1 MTIIRDALAAMAQ
14 FAIQTT
20 SFLGYG
26 GIVLLMTI
34 DSTIFP
40 LPSELVMPFA
50 GFLAA
55 TGRFN
60 IWLVILASGIG
71 SLLGSLLSYWM
82 GRYGGNAPVL
92 RWGHWVFLDVEDL
105 KKTEDWFARKGEA
118 VIFVSRFIPV
128 VRQFISIPAGIARM
142 NIWRFSLYTFL
153 GATLWNG
160 FLAWLGFFLGE
171 RWEEVG
177 HVVEQFSNAIA
188 VLLVVAAI
196 WFVWHHVGHKRRKK
210 ALEKQLAH

>member
-82 GRYGGNAPVL
+82 GRYGGNALVL